1 MKKFRDVLSAIS
13 LILVIGTLLPLML
26 MFWRS
31 FERGYYEIPVYL
43 DGHLQATVNNNV
55 QGSLSTI
62 IPGTVKIDQR

>member
-31 FERGYYEIPVYL
+31 FERGL
-43 DGHLQATVNNNV
+43 L
-55 QGSLSTI
+55 
-62 IPGTVKIDQR
+62 